1 MRERCDARIGPA
13 RRCAAPSFVVTDIL
27 DGWLET
33 GVEVFLSS
41 CACEK
46 SVSSVSDCSTSVL
59 QPLFCPSGSLRR
71 SEQTRP
77 DLWPPLE
84 LIDMGRYALSISL
97 FAILAC
103 TASAVVT
110 TWKTTEEICDAY
122 GSRVCTALT
131 ADDSGA
137 YTVHYQP
144 KDACEALDGCASY
157 STSTCTS
164 NAPYATTWNSLSSH
178 FGDVA
183 GANTVHNDCR
193 SKTTEATCPSGTCFW
208 DGTQCEGS
216 LDSWVAHGT
225 SANAPEAMMS
235 YIKASFTASQTCSPL
250 KTSSTCNA
258 NKACYWL
265 KLSSAPSGSCY
276 LTGEAA
282 IGFFASPC
290 PTEAGYGASLMN
302 ITLAEA
308 QAIVGVSQAGD
319 VTRGALL
326 FAAFAALLVLG
337 V

>member
-1 MRERCDARIGPA
+1 
-13 RRCAAPSFVVTDIL
+13 
-27 DGWLET
+27 
-33 GVEVFLSS
+33 
-41 CACEK
+41 
-46 SVSSVSDCSTSVL
+46 
-59 QPLFCPSGSLRR
+59 
-71 SEQTRP
+71 
-77 DLWPPLE
+77 
-84 LIDMGRYALSISL
+84 MGRYALSISL

-122 GSRVCTALT
+122 GSRVCAALI
-131 ADDSGA
+131 ADDSGTA
-137 YTVHYQP
+137 TVHYQP
-144 KDACEALDGCASY
+144 KDACEALDGCLSY
-157 STSTCTS
+157 STSTCS
-164 NAPYATTWNSLSSH
+164 RNASHYTTWNSLSSH

-183 GANTVHNDCR
+183 GESTVDNECT

-308 QAIVGVSQAGD
+308 QAIVAVSQAGD

>member
-1 MRERCDARIGPA
+1 MP
-13 RRCAAPSFVVTDIL
+13 P
-27 DGWLET
+27 
-33 GVEVFLSS
+33 
-41 CACEK
+41 
-46 SVSSVSDCSTSVL
+46 CS
-59 QPLFCPSGSLRR
+59 
-71 SEQTRP
+71 
-77 DLWPPLE
+77 
-84 LIDMGRYALSISL
+84 INY
-97 FAILAC
+97 
-103 TASAVVT
+103 
-110 TWKTTEEICDAY
+110 
-122 GSRVCTALT
+122 
-131 ADDSGA
+131 
-137 YTVHYQP
+137 
-144 KDACEALDGCASY
+144 
-157 STSTCTS
+157 
-164 NAPYATTWNSLSSH
+164 APYATTWSSLSSH
-178 FGDVA
+178 FHDVA
-183 GANTVHNDCR
+183 GDNAVHEECKT
-193 SKTTEATCPSGTCFW
+193 KTTEATCPSGTCFW

-216 LDSWVAHGT
+216 LDSWVAHGM
-225 SANAPEAMMS
+225 SANAHEAMMS

-308 QAIVGVSQAGD
+308 QAIVAVSQAGD